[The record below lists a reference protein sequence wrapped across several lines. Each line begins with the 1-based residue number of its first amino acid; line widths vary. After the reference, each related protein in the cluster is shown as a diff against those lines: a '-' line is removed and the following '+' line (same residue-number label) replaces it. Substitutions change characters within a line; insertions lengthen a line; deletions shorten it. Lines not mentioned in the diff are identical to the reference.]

1 MKDKKVGA
9 VLKTESKVIAYVV
22 ICLVI
27 IVLGI
32 SYALFFEV
40 KGNEKNQIVKAG
52 TLEFTYTNGSQITNA
67 TNSDC
72 FIPMS
77 NEEALRHSECEYKI
91 SIRNAGTLPGNYSI
105 NLNSETVEK
114 PLALNKLKI
123 ILKKEGQVVSDY
135 PKEGTT
141 TSLVANEK
149 IEAGSVINYSIQV
162 YVDNS
167 LTEAIDDEKNI
178 SLKINGDAVVNS
190 EEINPIDKTIASNF
204 ITELAKSDMTN
215 FAYDGTTENNLR
227 YVGESPNNYIDIGDK
242 DSDGNPILWRIIG
255 VMNDIISLDNE
266 EKKENLLKIVRAEN
280 IGSYSYDTSTT
291 NINNGWGIN
300 EWSQADLMK
309 LLNPGFDE
317 NQDLN
322 SEGGLITVN
331 NSLYWDNEAGN
342 CYYAEN
348 NTTKSCDF
356 TSSGLSAEAKKK
368 IVKVRWNTGAGQ
380 RDSNASNFYKQ
391 ERGNVNGKQTCLS
404 NGGGEWCN
412 DEVERTTI
420 WGGYIGLMYP
430 SDYGFAVGNNIKD
443 VCLSKNISSYGNE
456 NCFEDNWLK
465 SSEVNY
471 YFLSPFQSVNLARN
485 VFVTLKNGN
494 LEGSDTRAHQDVYPT
509 VYLKSS
515 TRILPNPN
523 SNLEYGSKEN
533 PFVTK

>member
-1 MKDKKVGA
+1 MKNNNIGN
-9 VLKTESKVIAYVV
+9 VLKTETKVIAYVV

-40 KGNEKNQIVKAG
+40 KGNEINQIVKAG

-105 NLNSETVEK
+105 NLNSETVEN
-114 PLALNKLKI
+114 PLDLSKLKI
-123 ILKKEGQVVSDY
+123 ILKKEGQVVDGY

-227 YVGESPNNYIDIGDK
+227 YVGGSPNNYIDIGDK

-255 VMNDIISLDNE
+255 VMNNIISLDNGE
-266 EKKENLLKIVRAEN
+266 RHESLVKIVRAES
-280 IGSYSYDTSTT
+280 IGSYSWDSSIES
-291 NINNGWGIN
+291 INGGWGVN
-300 EWSQADLMK
+300 EWSQADVMK
-309 LLNPGFDE
+309 LLNP
-317 NQDLN
+317 N
-322 SEGGLITVN
+322 SVYSGTPTIGG
-331 NSLYWDNEAGN
+331 SLYWNRESGSCYNYSNES
-342 CYYAEN
+342 
-348 NTTKSCDF
+348 NTPCDF
-356 TSSGLSAEAKKK
+356 TSSGISEEAKSK
-368 IVKVRWNTGAGQ
+368 IAKVRWNTGTMKDKYDDDVTFITTKYMYEA
-380 RDSNASNFYKQ
+380 
-391 ERGNVNGKQTCLS
+391 ERSTHV
-404 NGGGEWCN
+404 GGEICEGKDLCN
-412 DEVERTTI
+412 DTVLRFST
-420 WGGYIGLMYP
+420 WDGYIGLMYP
-430 SDYGFAVGNNIKD
+430 SDFGFAVGGDNRD
-443 VCLSKNISSYGNE
+443 SCLEKSMYYYYTEG
-456 NCFEDNWLK
+456 CGAYDWLK
-465 SSEVNY
+465 LTYTPWTMTAVQRLDSSLGAFVVSSAGSVDGNRCGDVNGI
-471 YFLSPFQSVNLARN
+471 SPV
-485 VFVTLKNGN
+485 
-494 LEGSDTRAHQDVYPT
+494 
-509 VYLKSS
+509 VYLKY
-515 TRILPNPN
+515 TNKIIDNPNP
-523 SNLEYGSKEN
+523 NLEYGSRKN
-533 PFVTK
+533 PFILK